1 MCSRNDLQEHLV
13 LVAKLYLKLSKKPSS
28 LCYMSNTGHQQET
41 VG

>member
-13 LVAKLYLKLSKKPSS
+13 LVPKLYLKLSKKTSS
-28 LCYMSNTGHQQET
+28 LFYMSNTGQQQET

>member
-13 LVAKLYLKLSKKPSS
+13 LLAELYLKLNRKASC